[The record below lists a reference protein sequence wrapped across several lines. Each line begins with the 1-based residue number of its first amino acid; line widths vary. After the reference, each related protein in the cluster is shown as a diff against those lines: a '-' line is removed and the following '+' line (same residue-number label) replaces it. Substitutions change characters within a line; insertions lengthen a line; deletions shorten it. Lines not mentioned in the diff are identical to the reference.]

1 MPPTVEVGAILMK
14 DWSRMKKL
22 LGLESDPYSGQWTLL
37 KALDVCALDRKIHA
51 VGWNFFFMAAEVK
64 VMFFGSVGAAKI
76 QSALKRILA
85 KVKQQH
91 FNGLEVTAIVT
102 RDFLGVPYVTVSA
115 HSRHIQQNCRLD
127 SAVARQSL
135 QRDAEWARG

>member
-14 DWSRMKKL
+14 DWPGMKKQ

-76 QSALKRILA
+76 QNALKRILA

-91 FNGLEVTAIVT
+91 FNGLEVTAIVS
-102 RDFLGVPYVTVSA
+102 RHFLGVPYVTVSA
-115 HSRHIQQNCRLD
+115 HSRHIQQNCCLE
-127 SAVARQSL
+127 STAARQSL